1 MVDYSST
8 KGAIITFTRS
18 MAQQLAPK
26 GIRVNVSRA
35 FSGLVGVCLRLRAD
49 CLKRIGSNRPSA
61 QVQCSRQ

>member
-26 GIRVNVSRA
+26 GIRVNVSRT
-35 FSGLVGVCLRLRAD
+35 FSGLVGVCTPPALTVL
-49 CLKRIGSNRPSA
+49 
-61 QVQCSRQ
+61 